1 MRSMPFNHSLPAAV
15 DIIQTITV
23 GTARQDRFPISR
35 RLGYVLRL
43 ALLQRLFGAFAT

>member
-1 MRSMPFNHSLPAAV
+1 MPFNHSLAAAV

-23 GTARQDRFPISR
+23 GTARQDGSPITR
-35 RLGYVLRL
+35 RLDYVLQL